1 MKKLLIGSAIMAL
14 ATSTAY
20 AQSTGSIDFENE
32 IIVTGANS
40 SRGVAGVVA
49 PDSSKSKAVLTQEFI
64 THQTPGQTINDII
77 NQLPGVSFQNN
88 DPYGSAGGSI
98 AIRGFNDERIS
109 QTFDGIPLNDSG
121 GYALY
126 SNQQV
131 DPEIIAQVNVNL
143 GTTDVDS
150 PTASAT
156 GSTINYTTRKPNDD
170 FGVNLIGSAGK
181 FDYSRIFGILD
192 TGVFTPWGTKAFF
205 SASRAQNDTV
215 FGRYGEIDKMQFNG
229 KIYQPIGDNGDF
241 ISLAG
246 HYNQNRNNFFG
257 SVPLRVDL
265 TQSTTNLAPRVAGPD
280 SNNRFPLTRD
290 ERFYTTAR
298 CTVAAARAGLA
309 DVANGCGSSFDYRV
323 NPSNTG
329 NIRIA
334 SRFSLTDKLIF
345 TFEPSYQF
353 VKANGGG
360 TAVATEGNAPAA
372 SGATGAVYLG
382 STPYFGGRD
391 LNGDGDILDTV
402 RIQTP
407 SQTQTKRY
415 GLISSLRYEFNDNN
429 TLRVNYTL
437 DYARHRQT
445 GETGLLDDAGKET
458 AFPVNNPLLGAGGVT
473 LQKRDRLS
481 KAMLNQIS
489 AEYRG
494 EFLDDKLTVSA
505 GVRAPFYKRKL
516 NQFCFTTNAAGAVTC
531 FDTNATG
538 ATAYGA
544 ANPYLVSV
552 AGVPSGA
559 AAPQKRTFKY
569 DKVLPQ
575 AGLVFDFT
583 AQISTFANY
592 SKSIQVP
599 GTDNLYQSF
608 YYPLGN
614 ELASPT
620 PESTDNFD
628 LGVRYRSGKVQAQGV
643 VWYTSY
649 KDRLASSFDR
659 DLNVTI
665 YRNLGKVEKYGFDGN
680 ISYSPIPEVS
690 IYAFGSYL
698 KSKIKEDVALTATTV
713 AFTKGKRES
722 GSPIYTAGARVQGT
736 IGPVELGIQAKRT
749 GSRYINDQNLP
760 VVIAGSGQVFGAK
773 AKGYTLVDLDA
784 RLSMA
789 WAGLND
795 KTYFQLNVVN
805 LFDKLYV
812 GGFDGTLSNT
822 GTTFGQIGA
831 PRTVI
836 GTLSIGF

>member
-1 MKKLLIGSAIMAL
+1 MKKLLLGCAVSAL
-14 ATSTAY
+14 AASSAY
-20 AQSTGSIDFENE
+20 AQSTGSIDFESE
-32 IIVTGANS
+32 IVVTGANVNN
-40 SRGVAGVVA
+40 GVAGVVA
-49 PDSSKSKAVLTQEFI
+49 PDTSKSKVVLTQEFI
-64 THQTPGQTINDII
+64 ARQTPGQTINDII

-88 DPYGSAGGSI
+88 DPFGSAGGTLT
-98 AIRGFNDERIS
+98 IRGFDDQRIS
-109 QTFDGIPLNDSG
+109 QTFDGVPLNDSG

-131 DPEIIAQVNVNL
+131 DPELISQVNVNL

-150 PTASAT
+150 PTAAAT
-156 GSTINYTTRKPNDD
+156 GSTVNYTTRKPTEE
-170 FGVNLIGSAGK
+170 FGVNLMGSAGR
-181 FDYSRIFGILD
+181 FDFRRIFGVVD
-192 TGVFTPWGTKAFF
+192 TGVFTPWGTRAYFAAS
-205 SASRAQNDTV
+205 SATNDAI
-215 FGRYGEIDKMQFNG
+215 YGGYGKLDKTQYNG

-257 SVPLRVDL
+257 SVPLRVD
-265 TQSTTNLAPRVAGPD
+265 TAGGRVVGPD
-280 SNNRFPLTRD
+280 AANRQPLTRD
-290 ERFYTTAR
+290 ERFYVLAPCRVVPPTPGVGSTANS
-298 CTVAAARAGLA
+298 CGGL
-309 DVANGCGSSFDYRV
+309 FDYRL

-329 NIRIA
+329 NVRIA
-334 SRFSLTDKLIF
+334 SKFTLSDKLSLTVD
-345 TFEPSYQF
+345 PSYQW

-382 STPYFGGRD
+382 STPYFGGVD
-391 LNGDGDILDTV
+391 LNRDGDILDTV

-407 SQTQTKRY
+407 SQTQTRRY
-415 GLISSLRYEFNDNN
+415 GVISSLRFDMDDNN
-429 TLRVNYTL
+429 TFRVGYSL

-458 AFPVNNPLLGAGGVT
+458 AFPVNNPLTGVGGTV

-481 KAMLNQIS
+481 YAILNQFS

-494 EFLDDKLTVSA
+494 EFMDDLLTVTA
-505 GVRAPFYKRKL
+505 GVRAPFFKRKL
-516 NQFCFTTNAAGAVTC
+516 TNYCFTTNAAGAVTC
-531 FDTNATG
+531 FDNNSAGSTS
-538 ATAYGA
+538 YGTR
-544 ANPYLVSV
+544 NPYVVSA

-569 DKVLPQ
+569 DKILPT
-575 AGLVFDFT
+575 AGLIFDFT
-583 AQISTFANY
+583 PQISGFANY
-592 SKSIQVP
+592 SKGIQVP

-608 YYPLGN
+608 YFPLGN
-614 ELASPT
+614 EDANPT
-620 PESTDNFD
+620 PETTDNFD
-628 LGVRYRSGKVQAQGV
+628 LGVRYRSGKIQAQTV
-643 VWYTSY
+643 IWYTSY

-665 YRNLGKVEKYGFDGN
+665 YRNLGKVEKYGIDGN

-690 IYAFGSYL
+690 VYAFGSYL
-698 KSKIKEDVALTATTV
+698 KSKIKDDVALSATTVALTA
-713 AFTKGKRES
+713 GKRES
-722 GSPIYTAGARVQGT
+722 GAPIYTVGGRIQGNL
-736 IGPVELGIQAKRT
+736 GPVELGIQAKRT

-760 VVIAGSGQVFGAK
+760 VFAGAAQVYGAK
-773 AKGYTLVDLDA
+773 VRGYTLVDLDA
-784 RLSMA
+784 RVSLE

-795 KTYFQLNVVN
+795 KTYFQLNVTN

-822 GTTFGQIGA
+822 GTTFANLGA

-836 GTLSIGF
+836 GTISIGF